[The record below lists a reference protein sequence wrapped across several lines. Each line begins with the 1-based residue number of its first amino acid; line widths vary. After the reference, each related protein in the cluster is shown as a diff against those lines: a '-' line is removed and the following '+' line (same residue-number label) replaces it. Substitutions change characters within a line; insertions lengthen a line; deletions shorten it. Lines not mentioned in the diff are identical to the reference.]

1 LALSPLL
8 GGGEDPNVMGMMGK
22 LILEFKFESLV
33 VHILKDGVSVLMDV
47 FKQFA
52 NKNIFECI
60 KDGFPDALLRCMNP
74 QAPQSSINDDVSKS
88 EPGRNY
94 MKPQIN
100 WVTFL
105 FPHHMESMQLYEL
118 QSFSIMLPMMN
129 LTRKAI
135 PHSIFN
141 VTYPG
146 NSTISL
152 LGICSTRCRP

>member
-105 FPHHMESMQLYEL
+105 FPHHLESMQLYES